1 MRRMCRA
8 TAAPLQPEDRAL
20 SITIH
25 YSPGADVR
33 ALAACNDLSLSPTC
47 ARETRDA
54 ARRELMDLA
63 RPLSALLANVRA
75 VRLHPPLEQGWFA
88 LNPSVVSWRG
98 RLHVAHRAA
107 DFLLVR
113 EGKYVDL
120 PRSMGADRNYLCALD
135 ADLAVSGE
143 WREILPP
150 PGADG
155 RDAGPA
161 QGLKDLRLF
170 VLDDD
175 LYCVASNRGRAPDFI
190 DEMHVAR
197 LAFEAGKP
205 CRHAE
210 TRRISAASA
219 ACREKNWTPLIVAGE
234 PRFIRHF
241 QDNVLF
247 SMDGDEVSR
256 TPSSLAVDHLRGGS
270 QALPFAG
277 GWLSICHEMVESV
290 DRRQYLHRFAWLD
303 GNAVLRRL
311 SEPFKLRGD
320 DVEFVTGLA
329 AHPDGRDW
337 VIGYGLSDCEGWLCR
352 VPASDVARLLDL
364 DE

>member
-1 MRRMCRA
+1 M
-8 TAAPLQPEDRAL
+8 P
-20 SITIH
+20 ITTY
-25 YSPGADVR
+25 YSPGACKR
-33 ALAACNDLSLSPTC
+33 ALVTCNDLSLSPTC
-47 ARETRDA
+47 ARETRNA
-54 ARRELMDLA
+54 ARRQLMDLA
-63 RPLSALLANVRA
+63 RPLSALLADVRA

-98 RLHVAHRAA
+98 RLHVAHRTA
-107 DFLLVR
+107 DFLPVQ
-113 EGKYVDL
+113 EGRYVDIPWSL
-120 PRSMGADRNYLCALD
+120 CADRNYLCALD
-135 ADLAVSGE
+135 ADLAVNGE

-150 PGADG
+150 PGVDSRNAD
-155 RDAGPA
+155 PA
-161 QGLKDLRLF
+161 RGLKDLRLF
-170 VLDDD
+170 VLGDD

-190 DEMHVAR
+190 DEMHVAH
-197 LAFEAGKP
+197 LTFDAGKP

-219 ACREKNWTPLIVAGE
+219 ARREKNWTPLIVAGE
-234 PRFIRHF
+234 PRFIRYF

-256 TPSSLAVDHLRGGS
+256 TPSALAVDHLRGGS

-277 GWLSICHEMVESV
+277 GWLAICHEMVESV
-290 DRRQYLHRFAWLD
+290 NRRQYLHRFAWLD

-337 VIGYGLSDCEGWLCR
+337 VISYGLSDCEGWLCR
-352 VPASDVARLLDL
+352 VPASEVARLLGLND
-364 DE
+364 